1 MGMLMKTADLA
12 GRLRE
17 SIRIET
23 DAWKKRGIEPSL
35 AVVLLKGD
43 PASEYY
49 ARAKEKTAQKLGIG
63 YRLMEFDPAITQSE
77 LLGHLGELNEDK
89 SVHGIM
95 LELPLPRH
103 LNPSEA
109 FELIRSDKDVDGI
122 TPGSKLACYLG
133 TEGLYPATPQSC
145 IRILQEF
152 GFGLKGRH
160 VVLVGRGETVGR
172 PLMPMLLREHAT
184 LTVCHSHTENL
195 ARHIAGADILIT
207 AAGRAGMVT
216 ADMVHPDLVVVDA
229 GINETDTGLTG
240 DVSPDALQ
248 RVKAMTPVPGGVGT
262 LTTLILFEN
271 LLKAV
276 GMQIGEGA
284 HK

>member
-23 DAWKKRGIEPSL
+23 DMWKKKGIEPSL
-35 AVVLLKGD
+35 AVVLIKGD

-49 ARAKEKTAQKLGIG
+49 AKAKEKTAQKLGIG
-63 YRLMEFDPAITQSE
+63 YRLMEFDPAITQTE
-77 LLGHLGELNEDK
+77 LLGHLGELNADNK
-89 SVHGIM
+89 VHGIM

-103 LNPSEA
+103 LNGVEA
-109 FELIRSDKDVDGI
+109 AGLIRPDKDVDGI
-122 TPGSKLACYLG
+122 NPGSKLACYLG

-152 GFGLKGRH
+152 GFELKGRH

-184 LTVCHSHTENL
+184 LTVCHSHTQNL

-216 ADMVHPDLVVVDA
+216 ADMVHPDLVIVDA
-229 GINETDTGLTG
+229 GINETDTGIAG

-276 GMQIGEGA
+276 GMQIGEG
-284 HK
+284 KL